1 MRTDYSRELPLRLLP
16 LLYGW
21 SRDFRPDDD
30 QVAAFARYAFV
41 GDPVADA
48 LVASIKQAG
57 GTEVRRQ
64 FEVALAEGIDA
75 VPDASPELRAFFEQS
90 EQVPFW
96 LDRAQLSHA
105 AEMIGGIGPSA
116 AAMLMVGLSVTYTTP
131 DGNAVLLRAGD
142 TRDKAGKRATETL
155 DWVSEVTAPG
165 GLERGAAGYQA
176 SLRVRLTHAF
186 MRSGMGK
193 RPDWDNPH
201 LPVNMQVY
209 SNVIVAFA
217 VYPTIAALICGKHF
231 SRRDREAIFHL
242 WRYVGHL
249 VGIHPDLIPANE
261 NDAIRLVTMFL
272 TQVIRP
278 DESATLLG
286 KALID
291 AYPEIYGFA
300 GDRRRDAVGRW
311 VVLNSHSAL
320 ARFTLGPALSD
331 LLGYPKVSPVA
342 WPLLTTYAGAAYLTT
357 SLDWIP
363 PVRRARCRTMGRLQ
377 RRLLERMDRNTGA
390 SMRATLETRE
400 AEATAVA

>member
-1 MRTDYSRELPLRLLP
+1 MSTDYSRELPLRLLP
-16 LLYGW
+16 LIYGW
-21 SRDFRPDDD
+21 SRDYRADPD
-30 QVAAFARYAFV
+30 QVEAFSRYAYV

-48 LVASIKQAG
+48 LVATIKQAG
-57 GTEVRRQ
+57 GKEVRRQ
-64 FEVALAEGIDA
+64 FEVALARGIDA
-75 VPDASPELRAFFEQS
+75 VPDAPPELRAFFEES
-90 EQVPFW
+90 EEIPFW
-96 LDRAQLSHA
+96 LDRAKLRHA
-105 AEMIGGIGPSA
+105 AEIFAGIGPSA

-155 DWVSEVTAPG
+155 DWVGEVTAPG
-165 GLERGAAGYQA
+165 GLERGAGGYQA

-193 RPDWDNPH
+193 RPDWENPH

-217 VYPTIAALICGKHF
+217 VYPTIAAMFCGKYF

-249 VGIHPDLIPANE
+249 VGIHPNLIPANE
-261 NDAIRLVTMFL
+261 DDAIRLVWIFL

-311 VVLNSHSAL
+311 TVLNSHSAL
-320 ARFTLGPALSD
+320 ARVSLGRELSD
-331 LLGYPKVSPVA
+331 LLGYPRVSPAA
-342 WPLLTTYAGAAYLTT
+342 WPLLTTYAGGSYLTT
-357 SLDWIP
+357 VLDWIP
-363 PVRRARCRTMGRLQ
+363 AVRRARCRTMGRLQ
-377 RRLLERMDRNTGA
+377 RRLLDRMDRNTGA
-390 SMRATLETRE
+390 SMRDTLETRE
-400 AEATAVA
+400 AEAKALP